1 MSALFQGLDICGIL
15 NRFAVMRKNGRLI
28 SGDSRQQQE
37 ALQNI
42 TAADCVRLRVWS
54 EERSISVIMK
64 NHAEVT
70 LELMELL
77 DRDGRLKRLV
87 EKSIALAE
95 KENPDHGTN
104 PVRSL
109 DEFYDYI
116 DFTLT
121 AMPWTF
127 LPEERYERFVT
138 KVDQSCLYIY
148 FLLDRPLKELEGE
161 LEFRP
166 SVQFLEPIYVWLR
179 HYNNA
184 LKQFLDTEESWKPE
198 YYEMLYKDPSW
209 HLDQGW
215 FEDPSNWHTFNQFFS
230 RRLKNADESRPLAGA
245 KDDSVV
251 AAPGDSLPQGT
262 WEIDE
267 KGRFFSPDVTDE
279 HGVVIKTS
287 TFYSVETLLG
297 EAGAPYAKHFYG
309 GTLTHTFFN
318 FDDYHRAH
326 CPVSGTVIATYVI
339 KNPNAVGGITTWE
352 PDRQMYVLESC
363 FAGWQA
369 YETRGCVLIETDK
382 YGLVAVFTVGQGQV
396 SSVHVAEGVV
406 PGAKIKKG
414 DELGYFL
421 FGGSDCAMLFEK
433 KAGFELTCPPAPSDD
448 TYANGYAKVLCRAQY
463 GVFHGEQG

>member
-77 DRDGRLKRLV
+77 DRDARLKSLV

-95 KENPDHGTN
+95 KENPDHETN

-198 YYEMLYKDPSW
+198 
-209 HLDQGW
+209 
-215 FEDPSNWHTFNQFFS
+215 
-230 RRLKNADESRPLAGA
+230 
-245 KDDSVV
+245 
-251 AAPGDSLPQGT
+251 
-262 WEIDE
+262 
-267 KGRFFSPDVTDE
+267 
-279 HGVVIKTS
+279 
-287 TFYSVETLLG
+287 
-297 EAGAPYAKHFYG
+297 
-309 GTLTHTFFN
+309 
-318 FDDYHRAH
+318 
-326 CPVSGTVIATYVI
+326 
-339 KNPNAVGGITTWE
+339 
-352 PDRQMYVLESC
+352 
-363 FAGWQA
+363 
-369 YETRGCVLIETDK
+369 
-382 YGLVAVFTVGQGQV
+382 
-396 SSVHVAEGVV
+396 
-406 PGAKIKKG
+406 
-414 DELGYFL
+414 
-421 FGGSDCAMLFEK
+421 
-433 KAGFELTCPPAPSDD
+433 
-448 TYANGYAKVLCRAQY
+448 
-463 GVFHGEQG
+463 